1 MISVNTVTKELEAL
15 RATYKT
21 ANLDTIAFS
30 GRMSV
35 RTGASANFESLTIN
49 KKVKD
54 FGRGV
59 LQPNEWANRMSDTVK
74 YFTEQKKNLNTLIA
88 NHNDP
93 LYISYYK
100 KQLREVEKKLAEYT
114 EYLKYKRGN
123 VCYKG
128 LEIETTI
135 AHEYGHIIAD
145 QRIGQ
150 LNGRI
155 ANRAFEY
162 RRGNPLYD
170 KCMMIDD
177 VFNKAK
183 ANGDI
188 YKISVYGAK
197 NNREFFAE
205 TFAIFAMKQETLPQY
220 ILDMILEVIK

>member
-1 MISVNTVTKELEAL
+1 MTV
-15 RATYKT
+15 
-21 ANLDTIAFS
+21 
-30 GRMSV
+30 
-35 RTGASANFESLTIN
+35 N

-54 FGRGV
+54 FGNSV
-59 LQPNEWANRMSDTVK
+59 LQPTEWVNRWSGAVTH
-74 YFTEQKKNLNTLIA
+74 YTEQKKNLEVLIA

-100 KQLREVEKKLAEYT
+100 TQLREVNKKLAKYT
-114 EYLKYKRGN
+114 DYLKYKRGN

-150 LNGRI
+150 INKRL
-155 ANRAFEY
+155 ANKAFEY

-183 ANGDI
+183 ASGDI
-188 YKISVYGAK
+188 YKISHYAAQDSE
-197 NNREFFAE
+197 EFFAE
-205 TFAIFAMKQETLPQY
+205 CFAIFAMKQETLPQY

>member
-1 MISVNTVTKELEAL
+1 MSINTVTKQLEAL
-15 RATYKT
+15 QANYKT
-21 ANLDTIAFS
+21 NKLDTIAFS
-30 GRMSV
+30 GRLSI
-35 RTGASANFESLTIN
+35 RTGASANFESLTVN
-49 KKVKD
+49 KKVKE
-54 FGRGV
+54 FGKSV
-59 LQPNEWANRMSDTVK
+59 LQPDEWAHRMSDGVK
-74 YFTEQKKNLNTLIA
+74 HYTEQKKYLNTLIA
-88 NHNDP
+88 NTTDP
-93 LYISYYK
+93 AYISFYK
-100 KQLREVEKKLAEYT
+100 KQIHETEKKLAQCT
-114 EYLKYKRGN
+114 EYVKYKRGN

-128 LEIETTI
+128 LEVETTI

-197 NNREFFAE
+197 NPREFFAE